1 MTSLQRSASI
11 WKLALSAS
19 LLLVLSACERPA
31 ELDWSWAG
39 NGPSRSGLVALGDGV
54 IFGNEAGE
62 LVRLSAD
69 GTPVWRTLVG
79 GEVASRPAVVG
90 DTVVASTIG
99 GEWVGVDFETGKEK
113 WRLGGKPALTLPLA
127 SDDTRAY
134 AVADDG
140 SVMAISGA
148 NGGTVWKVLPP
159 RGVTGALRLDA
170 APAVVEGRL
179 FVGLGAAGLRALNPE
194 DGETLWQK
202 RIGEV
207 VGFLAVGDR
216 LYVLSAEGTMA
227 ALQASTG
234 AVQWQQTLKLKPTGG
249 PWLARGLL
257 WVAAEGDVLAAV
269 DPQDGTETWQ
279 TKLPA
284 PLKGGVS
291 DYRELVLVPTN
302 GREGRLLG
310 LRPGQAEPV
319 IDVHVDSALRTEPRV
334 IGDEVLVQASDGR
347 VLAWQIKR
355 TSR

>member
-1 MTSLQRSASI
+1 MPIRQTSVLR
-11 WKLALSAS
+11 LAQLWI
-19 LLLVLSACERPA
+19 VPRC
-31 ELDWSWAG
+31 
-39 NGPSRSGLVALGDGV
+39 
-54 IFGNEAGE
+54 
-62 LVRLSAD
+62 
-69 GTPVWRTLVG
+69 T
-79 GEVASRPAVVG
+79 
-90 DTVVASTIG
+90 TVS
-99 GEWVGVDFETGKEK
+99 
-113 WRLGGKPALTLPLA
+113 PALTLPLA

-159 RGVTGALRLDA
+159 RGLSGALRLDA

-269 DPQDGTETWQ
+269 DPQDGTETWR
-279 TKLPA
+279 TKLPS

-291 DYRELVLVPTN
+291 DDRELVLVPTN

-310 LRPGQAEPV
+310 LRPGQREPV

-334 IGDEVLVQASDGR
+334 LGDDVLVKASDGR